1 LFNGEQIIRPDEL
14 VDDYKPS
21 PDKLYHIQAVLQLL
35 GVMTRDRRF
44 EEAYNDSAD
53 KEEVR
58 NMCDVLDRVEKRGIA
73 QGIAQGIEQGIE
85 RGITKGADE
94 QARKTAMNLQK
105 MGLSPTDIA
114 RAVDRSLSIVQKWL
128 GAELA

>member
-1 LFNGEQIIRPDEL
+1 
-14 VDDYKPS
+14 
-21 PDKLYHIQAVLQLL
+21 
-35 GVMTRDRRF
+35 
-44 EEAYNDSAD
+44 
-53 KEEVR
+53 
-58 NMCDVLDRVEKRGIA
+58 MCDVLDRVEQRGIA

-105 MGLSPTDIA
+105 MGLSPADIA

-128 GAELA
+128 GAGIV